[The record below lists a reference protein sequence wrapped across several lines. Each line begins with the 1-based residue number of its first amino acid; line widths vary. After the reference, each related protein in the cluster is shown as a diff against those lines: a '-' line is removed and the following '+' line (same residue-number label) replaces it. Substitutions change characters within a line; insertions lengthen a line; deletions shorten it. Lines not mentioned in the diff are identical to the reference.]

1 MSSNIVPGT
10 NSLVKYANAVLVS
23 TSTKS
28 KKEKQKDKT
37 QNSHTEDILN
47 SILPPREYTM
57 DKQQLWIQSVLPTPA
72 TKADVFQL

>member
-1 MSSNIVPGT
+1 MSSNNMTPGT

-23 TSTKS
+23 TSGKG
-28 KKEKQKDKT
+28 KKEKRNETKG
-37 QNSHTEDILN
+37 NSHTEDILN

-72 TKADVFQL
+72 TKADVL